1 MIRTITT
8 AIAAAIL
15 TTGAVAALADTGNPD
30 VEKITVSDAGDYCL
44 QYRPATGSR
53 IAPKECRSKADWAKD
68 GVTFNH

>member
-30 VEKITVSDAGDYCL
+30 IEKITVSRSGEYCL
-44 QYRPATGSR
+44 QYRAVTGSR
-53 IAPKECRSKADWAKD
+53 ISPQECRSKADWSKD
-68 GVTFNH
+68 GVTFNR